1 MSPGFQSGAWD
12 AFLSKG
18 LAPKIIDRS
27 LTYSRKPIPQEVAA
41 AYEPLVEHAKA
52 ELVGQIARQTIATR
66 DLMVRFDKEYN
77 RLKSEHGWLR
87 FSDVTRTLA
96 HADEAARSQTMN
108 FRLDSSIQHLLLDE
122 FQDTSPD
129 QWRILRRLTQA
140 IMSQK
145 SESSFF
151 CVGDGKQAIYG
162 WRGGVS
168 EILDVVAREVPQ
180 IVADQLNTSRRSSQ
194 AVIHTVNQVF
204 QHIVRHGDLGDYEPA
219 CQQWVDRYPPHD
231 TAKQIAGYTCLRTAP
246 DIEGTVRMNGVAR
259 GFAGSPNR
267 LLKSADRLPTQRSAS

>member
-1 MSPGFQSGAWD
+1 M
-12 AFLSKG
+12 
-18 LAPKIIDRS
+18 
-27 LTYSRKPIPQEVAA
+27 
-41 AYEPLVEHAKA
+41 VEHAKA

-180 IVADQLNTSRRSSQ
+180 IVADQLNTAEGRLKLLSILSIRSFNTSCDMGIW
-194 AVIHTVNQVF
+194 VIMNLRANNGWTVTRLTTPPN
-204 QHIVRHGDLGDYEPA
+204 RSPA
-219 CQQWVDRYPPHD
+219 TRVSEQPR
-231 TAKQIAGYTCLRTAP
+231 ILR
-246 DIEGTVRMNGVAR
+246 GTVRMNGVPVVSLGR
-259 GFAGSPNR
+259 R
-267 LLKSADRLPTQRSAS
+267 TDC